1 MPPQTFTDKFIIL
14 AQKWNDLRIGVRLT
28 VGVSIILLLT
38 LIVGLVGWFTLESQ
52 SRSQI
57 LANQAI
63 DLVSALRAARQDE
76 KITCCRV
83 MPVI

>member
-1 MPPQTFTDKFIIL
+1 MSLSNKINYIQQ
-14 AQKWNDLRIGVRLT
+14 AWNDLRIGARLT
-28 VGVSIILLLT
+28 IGVSTILFLT
-38 LIVGLVGWFTLESQ
+38 VVVGLVGWVTLESQ

-76 KITCCRV
+76 KKLYAQW
-83 MPVI
+83 